1 MPWTMSDFP
10 KHYDPK
16 TCEKNMQ
23 HLWEE
28 QKSFEPKPSRTG
40 KTFYI
45 PIPPPNVTGNLHI
58 GHALTLTLEDIMTR
72 YHRLKGDETLWVPGT
87 DHAGISTQ
95 AKVEERLMKQGIR
108 RQDLG
113 REKFLE
119 EMWKWM
125 KEYQGN
131 ISNQVKKMGAS
142 VDWSKERFTLD
153 TGCNKAVES
162 IFVDL
167 YKK

>member
-1 MPWTMSDFP
+1 
-10 KHYDPK
+10 
-16 TCEKNMQ
+16 
-23 HLWEE
+23 
-28 QKSFEPKPSRTG
+28 
-40 KTFYI
+40 
-45 PIPPPNVTGNLHI
+45 
-58 GHALTLTLEDIMTR
+58 
-72 YHRLKGDETLWVPGT
+72 
-87 DHAGISTQ
+87 
-95 AKVEERLMKQGIR
+95 MKQGIR

-119 EMWKWM
+119 EMWTWM

-153 TGCNKAVES
+153 AGCNKAVES